1 MFKKLA
7 LLLISLIAMPA
18 AINCGASSFNNATM
32 VVADEG
38 DPEDPTDPT
47 DPEEP
52 VDLGPSP
59 YSYTEDPYSA
69 YERILRYYEPCLLIP
84 TVEKKFCAPSGYT
97 FVLSY
102 SDEQVDELMKEMDRC
117 KAKYNQWMMDC
128 IFFYGLEGTMVYS
141 DSDPE
146 WPNGRDEARDYIL
159 SCINGRE
166 LYEIKE
172 LTVPTNLSFRFEFE
186 FCAEDINYTFIL
198 ENDSIAVEPY
208 DEYDFISVGAS
219 YYIRDGEHRFNL
231 RVHLIDGFFF
241 EEPSN
246 NENGFH
252 TDSYHDEWGEQKADC
267 EVTFFAHGT
276 VPIGTT
282 TRLGS
287 YGLEMYYSDVDLDIR
302 ARLTF
307 VSGGKSY
314 EYWSHPLM
322 VGNPKLHLV
331 VDGYYDRDFVQR
343 GQDHLFEV
351 DYNHNVF
358 GDLMGSITVH
368 AYPESLCDQ
377 DYGHIY
383 RTREEFPSV
392 GQAGHYY
399 YILTDEEAQTYNPN
413 DKSFNTGYGEFFVW
427 NEENQ
432 EYQSYWGFDV
442 VNAYNYPDYYYG
454 YGDFEGSE
462 GEEYDGYDEEYS
474 SSSFSNMASLPFD
487 GVWSFYF
494 SAGFGGRGY
503 SVNLSESSNQ
513 FITVVSPNKTETTL
527 ALNVPDNVN
536 LLVDGEQVEII
547 PTLSSSDDSLVY
559 YYEYEL
565 SKEGVVEVIKDE
577 ENDKF
582 IVNPLAAGSVE
593 LTISAESRL
602 FDKITKT
609 VTITVV
615 DAIYNVAKIDAPVGF
630 ATAGEDLRCSLNIKG
645 LRNFQNI
652 DIDWDVS
659 KSNGEVVP
667 DSKIIDN
674 KDASITIVNADIGD
688 YTISASYEGVEL
700 DTITRRVR
708 YQANSGS
715 SSEDAEVVLNV
726 PDSINLLSGGD
737 PLEIIASVS
746 PLNEGVDYYYD
757 FAFSKENVVTYTTE
771 ENGKIT
777 LQPINSGTVT
787 LNITINYEPNHV
799 LTKTVNIRVLD
810 AIYDVSSIKVPDEFH
825 YAGKDLTAAV
835 TIRGFQS
842 FQNLDIDWVVTNKK
856 GEELTEDQYVDNG
869 DASIT
874 LKEPGSDDYTIS
886 ASYEGILLDTIVVKV
901 RHVDMNKF
909 LRANIWWI
917 FLLTMGMVALIFFLR
932 SLMHRGKTTVENIAK
947 VYDVLCACLS
957 DDKLTKEELIRIK
970 KELSKC
976 LHRCEDLNIEALN
989 QYEKAIRYLRKS
1001 LFDVKTLLN
1010 NWDTISPEDKGAY
1023 TDHLDK
1029 DLNKALSVAKEIETA
1044 KQLSEEY
1051 HAKANKQN
1059 YESISEDKH
1068 KK

>member
-1 MFKKLA
+1 MNMLKKLA

-18 AINCGASSFNNATM
+18 AICSGTTSFNNASM

-38 DPEDPTDPT
+38 DPEEPQ
-47 DPEEP
+47 DPEQP

-69 YERILRYYEPCLLIP
+69 YERILRYYDPCILIP
-84 TVEKKFCAPSGYT
+84 TVQKKFCAPSGYT

-102 SDEQVDELMKEMDRC
+102 TDEQVDELMKEMDRC

-128 IFFYGLEGTMVYS
+128 IFYYGLEGTMVYS

-146 WPNGRDEARDYIL
+146 WPNGRDAARDYIL

-172 LTVPTNLSFRFEFE
+172 LTVPTNLSFKFEFE

-198 ENDSIAVEPY
+198 ENNAIAVEPY
-208 DEYDFISVGAS
+208 DEYDFISVRAS

-231 RVHLIDGFFF
+231 DVSLIDGFFYEDPDF
-241 EEPSN
+241 

-252 TDSYHDEWGEQKADC
+252 TDTTTTDYWGAVSADY
-267 EVTFFAHGT
+267 EITFFAHNT
-276 VPIGTT
+276 VPIGTVN
-282 TRLGS
+282 RAGR
-287 YGLEMYYSDVDLDIR
+287 GLEMYYSDVDLDIR

-314 EYWSHPLM
+314 EYWSHPIM
-322 VGNPKLHLV
+322 VGNPKLHV
-331 VDGYYDRDFVQR
+331 VIDGYYDRDFITR

-351 DYNHNVF
+351 DFNRHVF
-358 GDLMGSITVH
+358 GDMMGTITVH
-368 AYPESLCDQ
+368 AYPVSLCDK

-399 YILTDEEAQTYNPN
+399 YILTDEEAQNYNPN
-413 DKSFNTGYGEFFVW
+413 DESFTTGYGELFVW

-432 EYQSYWGFDV
+432 DYDSFWGFDV
-442 VNAYNYPDYYYG
+442 VDAYNYPEYYYYG
-454 YGDFEGSE
+454 FEGDEYEGYDDEHASE
-462 GEEYDGYDEEYS
+462 G
-474 SSSFSNMASLPFD
+474 SFGNMTSLPFD

-494 SAGFGGRGY
+494 SAGFGGPSYG
-503 SVNLSESSNQ
+503 VNLSESSGQ
-513 FITVVSPNKTETTL
+513 SITVVSPNKTETTL
-527 ALNVPDNVN
+527 SLNVPNNVN
-536 LLVDGEQVEII
+536 LLVGGEQVEVI
-547 PTLSSSDDSLVY
+547 PTLSNTVDSLIY

-565 SKEGVVEVIKDE
+565 SKEGIVEVVKDE

-582 IVNPLAAGSVE
+582 IVNPLAAGTVE

-609 VTITVV
+609 VSITVV
-615 DAIYNVAKIDAPVGF
+615 DAIYNVAKIDAPAGF
-630 ATAGEDLRCSLNIKG
+630 ATAGQDLKCSLNIKG

-659 KSNGEVVP
+659 KSNGEIVP
-667 DSKIIDN
+667 DEKIVDN
-674 KDASITIVNADIGD
+674 KDATITILNADIGD

-700 DTITRRVR
+700 DSITRSVR
-708 YQANSGS
+708 YQANNTS

-737 PLEIIASVS
+737 PLDIIASVS
-746 PLNEGVDYYYD
+746 PLNEGTDYYFD
-757 FAFSKENVVTYTTE
+757 FAFSKENVVTYATG

-787 LNITINYEPNHV
+787 MNITINYEPNHV

-810 AIYDVSSIKVPDEFH
+810 AIYDVSSIKVPEEFH
-825 YAGKDLTAAV
+825 YAGKDLTASIN
-835 TIRGFQS
+835 IRGFQS
-842 FQNLDIDWVVTNKK
+842 FQNIDIDWVVTNKK
-856 GEELTEDQYVDNG
+856 GEELTEEQFVNNG

-874 LKEPGSDDYTIS
+874 LKEPSSDDYTIS
-886 ASYEGILLDTIVVKV
+886 ASYEGILLDTVTVKV
-901 RHVDMNKF
+901 RRVDMNKF
-909 LRANIWWI
+909 LRINIWWI
-917 FLLTMGMVALIFFLR
+917 FLLTMGLVFLIFFLR
-932 SLMHRGKTTVENIAK
+932 SLLRKGKTTVESIAR
-947 VYDVLCACLS
+947 VYEVYCVCLS
-957 DDKLTKEELIRIK
+957 DDKLTIEELKQINKEIK
-970 KELSKC
+970 KC

-1001 LFDVKTLLN
+1001 MVDCKYLLN
-1010 NWDTISPEDKGAY
+1010 NWDKITPEDKGVY
-1023 TDHLDK
+1023 SDRLDK
-1029 DLNKALSVAKEIETA
+1029 DLAKALNVAKEIENA
-1044 KQLSEEY
+1044 KQLSEQY
-1051 HAKANKQN
+1051 HNSANKKN
-1059 YESISEDKH
+1059 YETLEDDSSKNNLR
-1068 KK
+1068 

>member
-7 LLLISLIAMPA
+7 LLLISLIALPT
-18 AINCGASSFNNATM
+18 AISCGASSFNNAVM

-38 DPEDPTDPT
+38 DPEDPTDP
-47 DPEEP
+47 EQP

-69 YERILRYYEPCLLIP
+69 YERILRYYDPCILIP

-102 SDEQVDELMKEMDRC
+102 TDEQVDALMEEMDRC
-117 KAKYNQWMMDC
+117 KAKYNQWMIDC
-128 IFFYGLEGTMVYS
+128 IFYYGLEGTMVYAS
-141 DSDPE
+141 SDPE
-146 WPNGRDEARDYIL
+146 WPNGRDEARAYIL

-172 LTVPTNLSFRFEFE
+172 LTVPTNLSFKFEFE

-198 ENDSIAVEPY
+198 ENNFIAVEPY
-208 DEYDFISVGAS
+208 DEFDFISVGAS

-231 RVHLIDGFFF
+231 RVDLIDGFFYEDPEF
-241 EEPSN
+241 

-252 TDSYHDEWGEQKADC
+252 TDTTTTDYWGAVSADY
-267 EVTFFAHGT
+267 EITFFAHNTVPLGT
-276 VPIGTT
+276 VNRAG
-282 TRLGS
+282 R
-287 YGLEMYYSDVDLDIR
+287 GLEMYYSDVDLDIR

-314 EYWSHPLM
+314 EYWSRPIM
-322 VGNPKLHLV
+322 VGNPKLHV
-331 VDGYYDRDFVQR
+331 VIDGYYDRDFIQR

-351 DYNHNVF
+351 DYNRNVF
-358 GDLMGSITVH
+358 GDMMGNITVH
-368 AYPESLCDQ
+368 AYPESLCDK
-377 DYGHIY
+377 DFGHIY

-392 GQAGHYY
+392 GQVGHYY
-399 YILTDEEAQTYNPN
+399 YILTDQEAQTYNPN
-413 DKSFNTGYGEFFVW
+413 DSSFATGYGDLFVW

-432 EYQSYWGFDV
+432 EYEDYWGLDV
-442 VNAYNYPDYYYG
+442 VDVSTYPDYYYG
-454 YGDFEGSE
+454 YEI
-462 GEEYDGYDEEYS
+462 DEDYEYS
-474 SSSFSNMASLPFD
+474 EDFVTEGSFSNITCLPFD

-503 SVNLSESSNQ
+503 GVNLSESSGQ
-513 FITVVSPNKTETTL
+513 SVTVVSANETDTTL
-527 ALNVPDNVN
+527 SLNVPNNVN
-536 LLVDGEQVEII
+536 LLVGGEQIEVI
-547 PTLSSSDDSLVY
+547 PTLSTIDDSLVY
-559 YYEYEL
+559 YYEYAL
-565 SKEGVVEVIKDE
+565 SKEGVVEVIKDKD
-577 ENDKF
+577 NDKF
-582 IVNPLAAGSVE
+582 IVNPIAAGTVE

-609 VTITVV
+609 VTVTVV
-615 DAIYNVAKIDAPVGF
+615 DAIYNVAKIEAPTGF
-630 ATAGEDLRCSLNIKG
+630 ATAGEDLKCSLNIKG
-645 LRNFQNI
+645 LKNFQNI

-667 DSKIIDN
+667 DDKIVDN
-674 KDASITIVNADIGD
+674 KDASITIINADIGD

-700 DTITRRVR
+700 DSITRHVR
-708 YQANSGS
+708 YQANSAS
-715 SSEDAEVVLNV
+715 SSEDAEVIINV

-746 PLNEGVDYYYD
+746 QLNEDVDYYYD
-757 FAFSKENVVTYTTE
+757 FAFSKENVVSYAVG
-771 ENGKIT
+771 ENGHII

-787 LNITINYEPNHV
+787 LNITINYEPNHI

-825 YAGKDLTAAV
+825 YAGKDLTAAIN
-835 TIRGFQS
+835 IRGFQG
-842 FQNLDIDWVVTNKK
+842 FQNVDIDWIVTNKK
-856 GEELTEDQYVDNG
+856 GEELSEDQIIDNG

-874 LKEPGSDDYTIS
+874 LVEPGSDDYTIS
-886 ASYEGILLDTIVVKV
+886 ASYEGILLDSIVVKV
-901 RHVDMNKF
+901 RRVDMNKF

-932 SLMHRGKTTVENIAK
+932 SLLHRGKTTVENIEK

-957 DDKLTKEELIRIK
+957 DDKLTKEELLRIK

-1010 NWDTISPEDKGAY
+1010 KWETISPEDKGAY
-1023 TDHLDK
+1023 TEHLDK

-1051 HAKANKQN
+1051 HAKANQHN
-1059 YESISEDKH
+1059 YESINEDKH

>member
-1 MFKKLA
+1 MNMLKKLA

-18 AINCGASSFNNATM
+18 AICSGATSFNNASM

-38 DPEDPTDPT
+38 DPEDP
-47 DPEEP
+47 EQP

-69 YERILRYYEPCLLIP
+69 YERILRYYDPCILIP

-102 SDEQVDELMKEMDRC
+102 SDEQVDALLEEMDRC
-117 KAKYNQWMMDC
+117 KAKYNKWMIDC
-128 IFFYGLEGTMVYS
+128 IFYYGLEGTMVYS

-146 WPNGRDEARDYIL
+146 WPDGRDAARDYIL

-172 LTVPTNLSFRFEFE
+172 LTVPTNLSFKFEFQ
-186 FCAEDINYTFIL
+186 FCAEDINYSFFL
-198 ENDSIAVEPY
+198 ENNAIAVEPY
-208 DEYDFISVGAS
+208 DEFDFINVTAN

-231 RVHLIDGFFF
+231 FVHLIDGFFYEDPDF
-241 EEPSN
+241 

-252 TDSYHDEWGEQKADC
+252 TDTTTTDYWGAVSADY
-267 EVTFFAHGT
+267 EITFFAHNT
-276 VPIGTT
+276 VPIGTVN
-282 TRLGS
+282 RAGR
-287 YGLEMYYSDVDLDIR
+287 GLEMYYSDVDLDIR

-314 EYWSHPLM
+314 EYWSHPIM

-331 VDGYYDRDFVQR
+331 VDGYYDRDFIQR

-358 GDLMGSITVH
+358 GDMMGSITAH
-368 AYPESLCDQ
+368 AYPESLCDEE
-377 DYGHIY
+377 YGHIY

-392 GQAGHYY
+392 GQVGHYY

-413 DKSFNTGYGEFFVW
+413 DKSFSTGHGELFVW
-427 NEENQ
+427 NEESQ
-432 EYQSYWGFDV
+432 DYDSYWGLDV
-442 VNAYNYPDYYYG
+442 VDAYNYPDYYYG
-454 YGDFEGSE
+454 FEGFE
-462 GEEYDGYDEEYS
+462 GDEYGEYDEEYVRDG
-474 SSSFSNMASLPFD
+474 SFSNLTSLPFD
-487 GVWSFYF
+487 GVWGFYF
-494 SAGFGGRGY
+494 SAGFGGPYYG
-503 SVNLSESSNQ
+503 VNLSENSDQ
-513 FITVVSPNKTETTL
+513 TITVVSAKETDTTL
-527 ALNVPDNVN
+527 SLNVPNNVN
-536 LLVDGEQVEII
+536 LLVDGEQIEVI
-547 PTLSSSDDSLVY
+547 PTLSNSDNSLIY

-582 IVNPLAAGSVE
+582 IVNPLAAGTVE

-609 VTITVV
+609 VTVTVV
-615 DAIYNVAKIDAPVGF
+615 DAIYNVAKIEAPAGF
-630 ATAGEDLRCSLNIKG
+630 ATAGEDLKCSLNIKG
-645 LRNFQNI
+645 LKNFQNI

-667 DSKIIDN
+667 DDKIIDN

-708 YQANSGS
+708 YQANNAS
-715 SSEDAEVVLNV
+715 SLDDAEVVLNV
-726 PDSINLLSGGD
+726 PDNVNLLSGGD
-737 PLEIIASVS
+737 ALDVITSVS
-746 PLNEGVDYYYD
+746 PFDEEIDYYFD
-757 FAFSKENVVTYTTE
+757 FSFSKENVVTYTVG

-777 LQPINSGTVT
+777 LHPINSGTVT
-787 LNITINYEPNHV
+787 MNITINYEPNHV

-825 YAGKDLTAAV
+825 YAGKDLTAAIN
-835 TIRGFQS
+835 IRGFQS
-842 FQNLDIDWVVTNKK
+842 FQNLDIDWIVTNKK
-856 GEELTEDQYVDNG
+856 GEELTEEQFVNNG

-874 LKEPGSDDYTIS
+874 LKEPSSDDYTIS
-886 ASYEGILLDTIVVKV
+886 ASYEGILLDTITVKV
-901 RHVDMNKF
+901 RRIDMNKF
-909 LRANIWWI
+909 LRINIWWI
-917 FLLTMGMVALIFFLR
+917 FLLTMGMVVLIFFLR
-932 SLMHRGKTTVENIAK
+932 SLLHRGKTTVENIEK

-957 DDKLTKEELIRIK
+957 DDKLTKEELMRIK
-970 KELSKC
+970 KELSKS

-1023 TDHLDK
+1023 TEHLDK
-1029 DLNKALSVAKEIETA
+1029 DLSKALSVAKEIENA

-1051 HAKANKQN
+1051 HAKANKHN
-1059 YESISEDKH
+1059 YESLGEDK
-1068 KK
+1068 KKK

>member
-1 MFKKLA
+1 MLKKLA
-7 LLLISLIAMPA
+7 LLLISLIAMPM
-18 AINCGASSFNNATM
+18 AISCGTSSFNNASM

-38 DPEDPTDPT
+38 DPE

-69 YERILRYYEPCLLIP
+69 YERILRYYDPCLLIP

-102 SDEQVDELMKEMDRC
+102 SDEQVDALLEEMDRC

-128 IFFYGLEGTMVYS
+128 IFYYGLEGTMVYS

-146 WPNGRDEARDYIL
+146 WPNGRDAARDYIL

-172 LTVPTNLSFRFEFE
+172 LTVPTNLSFKFEFQ
-186 FCAEDINYTFIL
+186 FCAEDINYSFIL
-198 ENDSIAVEPY
+198 ENNSIAVEPY
-208 DEYDFISVGAS
+208 DEYDFISVSAS
-219 YYIRDGEHRFNL
+219 YYVRDGEHRINL
-231 RVHLIDGFFF
+231 RVGLIDGFFY
-241 EEPSN
+241 EDPDY

-252 TDSYHDEWGEQKADC
+252 TDTTTTDYWGALNADY
-267 EVTFFAHGT
+267 EITFFAHNT
-276 VPIGTT
+276 VPIGTVN
-282 TRLGS
+282 RAGR
-287 YGLEMYYSDVDLDIR
+287 GLEMYYSDVDLDIR

-307 VSGGKSY
+307 VSNGKSY
-314 EYWSHPLM
+314 EYWSHPIM
-322 VGNPKLHLV
+322 VGNPKLHV
-331 VDGYYDRDFVQR
+331 VIDGYYDRDFIQR
-343 GQDHLFEV
+343 GQDQLFEV
-351 DYNHNVF
+351 DFNRNVF
-358 GDLMGSITVH
+358 GDMMGSIVAH
-368 AYPESLCDQ
+368 AYPESLCDK

-383 RTREEFPSV
+383 HSREEFPSV

-413 DKSFNTGYGEFFVW
+413 DESFTTGYGDLFVW

-432 EYQSYWGFDV
+432 DYDSYWGFEV

-454 YGDFEGSE
+454 YDGFEGE
-462 GEEYDGYDEEYS
+462 GYEGDEYDGYDEDYS
-474 SSSFSNMASLPFD
+474 STSSFSNMASLPFD
-487 GVWSFYF
+487 GVWSFFF

-503 SVNLSESSNQ
+503 GVNLSESSGQ
-513 FITVVSPNKTETTL
+513 YVTVVSPSETETTL
-527 ALNVPDNVN
+527 SLNVPNNVN
-536 LLVDGEQVEII
+536 LLVGGEQVEVI

-565 SKEGVVEVIKDE
+565 SKEGIVEVVKDE

-609 VTITVV
+609 VIVTVV
-615 DAIYNVAKIDAPVGF
+615 DTIYNVAKIDAPAGF

-645 LRNFQNI
+645 LKNFQNI

-667 DSKIIDN
+667 DEKIVDN

-708 YQANSGS
+708 YQASSAS

-737 PLEIIASVS
+737 PLDIIASVS
-746 PLNEGVDYYYD
+746 PLNEGTDYYYD
-757 FAFSKENVVTYTTE
+757 FAFSKENVVTYAVG

-787 LNITINYEPNHV
+787 LNITINYEPNHI

-835 TIRGFQS
+835 NIRGFQS

-856 GEELTEDQYVDNG
+856 GEELTEEQFVNNG

-901 RHVDMNKF
+901 RRIDMDKF

-932 SLMHRGKTTVENIAK
+932 SLMRRGKTTVENIEK

-957 DDKLTKEELIRIK
+957 DDKLTKEELMRIK

-1029 DLNKALSVAKEIETA
+1029 DLNKALSVAKEIENA

-1059 YESISEDKH
+1059 YETIGEDKR